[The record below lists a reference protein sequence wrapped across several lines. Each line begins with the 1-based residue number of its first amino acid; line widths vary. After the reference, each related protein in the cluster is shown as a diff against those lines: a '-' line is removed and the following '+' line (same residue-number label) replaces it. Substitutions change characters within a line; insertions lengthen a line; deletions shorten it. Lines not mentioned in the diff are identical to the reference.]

1 MRPGPWYL
9 GCRVRFGRVPLVVVL
24 VSVIGLATAAC
35 GTPGSRTGVASGA
48 QSTECIADPD
58 AELKDIDEDDSPES
72 PWPHTPGQETVVYF
86 ETGELTSRYA
96 GFVEKAAAEWS
107 RSPCIDA
114 RAVDECPSRS
124 NCSTIELKQDE
135 GDGETDG
142 ESTSRD
148 RNGVRQS
155 NELTFYTG
163 LLDKTSDNGAL
174 ATVTHEM
181 GHALGLV
188 HRLDKDDLM
197 NAYTDDDTDPVP
209 DEVDF
214 HNLLV
219 LYGGASADNG

>member
-1 MRPGPWYL
+1 MWSGPG
-9 GCRVRFGRVPLVVVL
+9 GRGSRVSRTGLVLRVCAVVVL
-24 VSVIGLATAAC
+24 IAAAVGC
-35 GTPGSRTGVASGA
+35 AGPGARSGA
-48 QSTECIADPD
+48 GALSTECRADPD
-58 AELKDIDEDDSPES
+58 AELEDIDEEDSPES
-72 PWPHTPGQETVVYF
+72 PWAHTVGRETVVYF
-86 ETGELTSRYA
+86 ETGELTQRYA
-96 GFVEKAAAEWS
+96 GLVRKAAAAWS

-114 RAVDECPSRS
+114 RAVDECPARS
-124 NCSTIELKQDE
+124 NCSTIALRKEE

-142 ESTSRD
+142 ESKGRD

-155 NELTFYTG
+155 NELIFYTG
-163 LLDKTSDNGAL
+163 LLDKSSDNGAL

-188 HRLDKDDLM
+188 HRRDKDDLM

-219 LYGGASADNG
+219 IYGGGTVDDS